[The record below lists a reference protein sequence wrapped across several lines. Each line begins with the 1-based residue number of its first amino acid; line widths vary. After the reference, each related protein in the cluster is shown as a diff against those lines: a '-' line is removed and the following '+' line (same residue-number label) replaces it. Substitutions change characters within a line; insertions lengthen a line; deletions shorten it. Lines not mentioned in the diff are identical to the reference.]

1 MSVDNVSLDSLSG
14 VELNL
19 HIEWDLKQIGD
30 ECWWNRTDNGG
41 YRFTGMMDGTK
52 PVLRDALD
60 RDGDGED
67 DRCDRERWQKLGV
80 PVGSLD
86 ENGNPYTIFLGYWDA
101 TAALEGSTAVGQ
113 FIFDTAVVQVNN
125 RWVSEVDITPFAFTP
140 AEYLAAWDDNLDSS
154 DGYEVW
160 RNLWAH
166 GRGQGYEIK
175 GDALAAPDTALVKR
189 RTEKDLTAS
198 DLDGLT
204 LGCIERC
211 LSGASMKQYFDEAL
225 ALIATGTAESPA
237 TGNVTNPYTS
247 PAKLG
252 GDASAIQT
260 GPYVR
265 SGDRKGTGLKKAFY
279 LVRWLSIKLPLTH
292 WSLSPN
298 KMLLKLL
305 LLFQQKCMSLVI
317 HGVILK
323 ATYAS
328 CSLMV

>member
-1 MSVDNVSLDSLSG
+1 M
-14 VELNL
+14 E
-19 HIEWDLKQIGD
+19 QA
-30 ECWWNRTDNGG
+30 C
-41 YRFTGMMDGTK
+41 F
-52 PVLRDALD
+52 RDALD
-60 RDGDGED
+60 KDGDGED

-80 PVGSLD
+80 PVGSVD

-101 TAALEGSTAVGQ
+101 TAALDGSTAVGQ

-175 GDALAAPDTALVKR
+175 GDALAAPDTPLVKR

-198 DLDGLT
+198 DLNGLT
-204 LGCIERC
+204 LGCLERC

-252 GDASAIQT
+252 GDATAIQT

-265 SGDRKGTGLKKAFY
+265 SGDRKGDWTQEGVLSGEVVKYQASSDT
-279 LVRWLSIKLPLTH
+279 LVVIAEQDASQTPLALPA
-292 WSLSPN
+292 
-298 KMLLKLL
+298 KMYELGNPELL
-305 LLFQQKCMSLVI
+305 
-317 HGVILK
+317 
-323 ATYAS
+323 
-328 CSLMV
+328 